1 MKNRFFTILL
11 ILVAVIVIGLVAVGC
26 DTDNNEP
33 NIPNDSNGANN
44 SNGSNNSNGANND
57 VEFTVTFDTMGG
69 SSIASVQV
77 NSGDRLSAPS
87 QPSKKSYVFGGWYKE
102 SQCQNEW
109 NFEADSVTSN
119 VTLYA
124 KWDECI
130 NHTPNSD
137 CVCSKCGDEA
147 HDLDG
152 DCVCRICKEV
162 FHNLNSNCVCD
173 ICGASVH
180 ITVID
185 CVCTQCGD
193 TIHMADGKYC
203 RHEDVIY
210 FGYYPQTE
218 VKDSN
223 ITTAL
228 TAQAG
233 RLPMSGNARNWT
245 SYGYY
250 QSKVVSE
257 YMWYVDIS
265 YQGNKYRGV
274 YFSQYRS
281 YYPGDAGDSDNSE
294 QDDNGYYVD
303 TVYWFR
309 YEPIRWKVL
318 QESGRDAFLLCDI
331 ALDSQSFDYKENDV
345 FSNNYAE
352 STIRAWLNDTFYNT
366 AFTELQ
372 QELILT
378 TTVDNSLESTGF
390 EENPYV
396 CEDTEDKIF
405 LLSYKEARSYDLDG
419 ASRIRKATDYAK
431 SQGCYQET
439 SGSDIGDCYWWLRS
453 PHYYSSYFALCV
465 TCDGGFMTRSGVDAP
480 CYGVVPALW
489 IRL

>member
-1 MKNRFFTILL
+1 MIKKLISIALIIL
-11 ILVAVIVIGLVAVGC
+11 IVASMGLLAVGC
-26 DTDNNEP
+26 DTDSNEP
-33 NIPNDSNGANN
+33 NAPSNPNRP
-44 SNGSNNSNGANND
+44 NND

-77 NSGDRLSAPS
+77 NSGDRVSAPS
-87 QPSKKSYVFGGWYKE
+87 QPSKKSYVFDGWYKE
-102 SQCQNEW
+102 SQYQNEW
-109 NFEADSVTSN
+109 SFEADSVTDN
-119 VTLYA
+119 ITLYA

-147 HDLDG
+147 HDLDA
-152 DCVCRICKEV
+152 DCVCRICKEAY
-162 FHNLNSNCVCD
+162 HNVNSNCICDICGTSVHTTDSNCVCTK
-173 ICGASVH
+173 CGETVH
-180 ITVID
+180 I
-185 CVCTQCGD
+185 
-193 TIHMADGKYC
+193 ADGKYC
-203 RHEDVIY
+203 KHGDIIY

-218 VKDSN
+218 VTDSN

-228 TAQAG
+228 AAQTG
-233 RLPMSGNARNWT
+233 SLPTSGNAGSWT

-250 QSKVVSE
+250 DSGVVSE

-274 YFSQYRS
+274 YFSQYRPFWPS
-281 YYPGDAGDSDNSE
+281 VVGNRDNSY
-294 QDDNGYYVD
+294 QYDNGYYVD

-318 QESGRDAFLLCDI
+318 QESGRNAFLLCDI
-331 ALDSQSFDYKENDV
+331 ALDSQSFDYKGNDV
-345 FSNNYAE
+345 YNNNYAE

-378 TTVDNSLESTGF
+378 TTVDNSLESTGDDK
-390 EENPYV
+390 NPYV

-405 LLSYKEARSYDLDG
+405 LLSYMEAKSYDLDN
-419 ASRIRKATDYAK
+419 ASLIRKSTDYAK
-431 SQGCYQET
+431 SQGCCQSTVDRY
-439 SGSDIGDCYWWLRS
+439 IGNCFWWLRS
-453 PHYYSSYFALCV
+453 PDNHYSYYA
-465 TCDGGFMTRSGVDAP
+465 RRVDYVGNVNYYVNLTH
-480 CYGVVPALW
+480 YGVVPALW